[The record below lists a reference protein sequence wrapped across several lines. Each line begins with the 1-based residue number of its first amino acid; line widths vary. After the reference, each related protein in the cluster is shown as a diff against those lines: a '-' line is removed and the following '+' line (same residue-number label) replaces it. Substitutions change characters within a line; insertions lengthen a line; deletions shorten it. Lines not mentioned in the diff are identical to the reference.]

1 MNIGIL
7 TFHYAH
13 NYGAM
18 LQAYALTTFLKESGH
33 EAKIIDYRL
42 PYIYDRHERL
52 GVVNFYKKR
61 YSHTNILI
69 GILKTI
75 KNYPKHYFRPAKWYR
90 FEEFLDN
97 TLSKSDR
104 VDLPENICESSYD
117 AIICG
122 SDQIW
127 NTRLTGSLIPLYF
140 CEGIDAQKKI
150 AYAASNGDD
159 YVDIKHL
166 PEFSKLFQN
175 FDSVSIREA
184 GLSSFLND
192 AGFHNTCVLDPVFL
206 LSYKV
211 WDNIAEIPDETNYLL
226 TYSFDETP
234 FFFTFAYKIARE
246 LGKKMIVFAYEKKKN
261 LPKDVKQYI
270 IGGPKEFVGYVKNAD
285 FVITNSF
292 HGTAFS
298 IIYRKQFYCVPPKY
312 GRERI
317 DALLGS
323 MGLVNRIVENDCEKK
338 QIEPLEY
345 SEALINKQIE
355 NSMEFINNSLN

>member
-1 MNIGIL
+1 M
-7 TFHYAH
+7 
-13 NYGAM
+13 
-18 LQAYALTTFLKESGH
+18 
-33 EAKIIDYRL
+33 
-42 PYIYDRHERL
+42 
-52 GVVNFYKKR
+52 
-61 YSHTNILI
+61 
-69 GILKTI
+69 
-75 KNYPKHYFRPAKWYR
+75 
-90 FEEFLDN
+90 
-97 TLSKSDR
+97 SKSDR

-270 IGGPKEFVGYVKNAD
+270 IGGPKEFVGYIKNAD

-298 IIYRKQFYCVPPKY
+298 IIYRKQFFCVPPKY

-317 DALLGS
+317 DALLES
-323 MGLVNRIVENDCEKK
+323 MGLKNRIVEDD
-338 QIEPLEY
+338 
-345 SEALINKQIE
+345 SENKQIE
-355 NSMEFINNSLN
+355 VFDYSEDLLNKQIDKSKEFLNRALYKKI